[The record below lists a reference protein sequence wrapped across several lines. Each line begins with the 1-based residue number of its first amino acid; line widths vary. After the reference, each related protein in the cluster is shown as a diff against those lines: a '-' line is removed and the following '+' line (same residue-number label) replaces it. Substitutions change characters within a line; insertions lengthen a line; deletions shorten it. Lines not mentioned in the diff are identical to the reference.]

1 MVSKELKVE
10 KANSQEYLQ
19 QELEKGIATV
29 AEVDPSS
36 RQDFASTE
44 TSAPS
49 SAAQPPSSANRPPSS
64 PPSPPIASSLLPA
77 GPTIFH
83 PIVTMQS

>member
-10 KANSQEYLQ
+10 KTNSQEYLQ
-19 QELEKGIATV
+19 QEVEKGIATV

-36 RQDFASTE
+36 RQDFASIE
-44 TSAPS
+44 TFAPS
-49 SAAQPPSSANRPPSS
+49 SATRPPSS
-64 PPSPPIASSLLPA
+64 PPSPPVTSSLLSA

>member
-10 KANSQEYLQ
+10 KTNSQEYLQ
-19 QELEKGIATV
+19 QEVEKGIATV

-36 RQDFASTE
+36 RQDFASIE
-44 TSAPS
+44 TFAPS
-49 SAAQPPSSANRPPSS
+49 SATRPVT
-64 PPSPPIASSLLPA
+64 SSLLSA